1 MSLWVEKIDPIEL
14 RYNVTEDEKQAVI
27 RAVYKQVLGNIHIM
41 ESQRLTSAES
51 FFVNGQFSV
60 RQFVNAVAKSDLYLS
75 LFFESSS
82 PYGFVELNFK
92 HILGRAPQDRA
103 EISEHVRICNEQG
116 YEAEID
122 SYTNSDEYLQTF
134 GENIVPY
141 PQGTSTVVG
150 MKNVT
155 FNRTFALERGNATSD
170 RGKPSQLTLDLAA
183 NLGTKI
189 KKPATVAGPN
199 NNRVKRFQIYVTK
212 TGIGP
217 VVKRSATTYT
227 VSYEQLTSKI
237 NSIQKTGGKIL
248 KIIEVA

>member
-1 MSLWVEKIDPIEL
+1 MSLWVDKIDPIEL
-14 RYNVTEDEKQAVI
+14 RSNATEDELQTVI
-27 RAVYKQVLGNIHIM
+27 KAVYKQVLGNIHVM
-41 ESQRLTSAES
+41 ESQRLVSAES
-51 FFVNGQFSV
+51 SLRNGEITV
-60 RQFVNAVAKSDLYLS
+60 RQFVSMVAKSDLYNS

-82 PYGFVELNFK
+82 PYGFIELNFK
-92 HILGRAPQDRA
+92 HILGRAPEDQA
-103 EISEHVRICNEQG
+103 EISEHILIYNEKG

-122 SYTNSDEYLQTF
+122 SYIDSDEYIQNF

-155 FNRTFALERGNATSD
+155 FNRTFALERGYATSD
-170 RGKPSQLTLDLAA
+170 RNKPSRLTLDLAA
-183 NLGTKI
+183 NMGTKI
-189 KKPATVAGPN
+189 TEPVSVAAPY
-199 NNRVKRFQIYVTK
+199 NNRIKRFEISVTK

-227 VSYEQLTSKI
+227 VSYEQLTAKI

-248 KIIEVA
+248 KITEVA

>member
-1 MSLWVEKIDPIEL
+1 MSLWVDKIDPIEL
-14 RYNVTEDEKQAVI
+14 RLNATEDELQTVI
-27 RAVYKQVLGNIHIM
+27 RAVYKQVLGNIHVM

-51 FFVNGQFSV
+51 LLRNGEISV
-60 RQFVNAVAKSDLYLS
+60 RQFVNMVAKSDLYFS

-92 HILGRAPQDRA
+92 HILGRAPADQA
-103 EISEHVRICNEQG
+103 EISEHIQVYNGQG

-122 SYTNSDEYLQTF
+122 SYTNSDEYIQNF

-155 FNRTFALERGNATSD
+155 FNRTFALERGYATSD
-170 RGKPSQLTLDLAA
+170 RNKPSRLTLDLGA
-183 NLGTKI
+183 NMGTKI
-189 KKPATVAGPN
+189 TEPASVSAPYD
-199 NNRVKRFQIYVTK
+199 NRIKRFQISVTK
-212 TGIGP
+212 NGIGP
-217 VVKRSATTYT
+217 VVKRSMTTYT
-227 VSYEQLTSKI
+227 VSYEQLTAKI

-248 KIIEVA
+248 KITEVG

>member
-1 MSLWVEKIDPIEL
+1 MSLWVDKIEPIEL
-14 RYNVTEDEKQAVI
+14 RSNATEDELQSVI
-27 RAVYKQVLGNIHIM
+27 RAVYKQVLGNIHVM

-51 FFVNGQFSV
+51 LLRNGDISV
-60 RQFVNAVAKSDLYLS
+60 RQFVSMVAKSDLYYS

-82 PYGFVELNFK
+82 PYGFIELNFK
-92 HILGRAPQDRA
+92 HILGRAPQDQA
-103 EISEHVRICNEQG
+103 EISEHIRIYNEQG

-122 SYTNSDEYLQTF
+122 SYTNSDEYIQNF

-155 FNRTFALERGNATSD
+155 FNRTFALERGYATSD
-170 RGKPSQLTLDLAA
+170 RNKPSRLTLDLAA
-183 NLGTKI
+183 NMGTKI
-189 KKPATVAGPN
+189 TEPATVSGPYSN
-199 NNRVKRFQIYVTK
+199 TIKRFEISVTK

-237 NSIQKTGGKIL
+237 NNIQRTGGKIL
-248 KIIEVA
+248 KITEVA

>member
-1 MSLWVEKIDPIEL
+1 MSLWVDNTDPIEL
-14 RYNVTEDEKQAVI
+14 RSNAAEDEKQAVI
-27 RAVYKQVLGNIHIM
+27 RAVYKQVLGNIHLM
-41 ESQRLTSAES
+41 ESQRLVSAES
-51 FFVNGQFSV
+51 LLKNGEISV
-60 RQFVNAVAKSDLYLS
+60 RQFVNMVAKSGLYYS

-92 HILGRAPQDRA
+92 HILGRAPQDQA
-103 EISEHVRICNEQG
+103 EVSEHIRICAEQG

-122 SYTNSDEYLQTF
+122 SYTNSEEYIQNF
-134 GENIVPY
+134 GDNIVPY
-141 PQGTSTVVG
+141 SQGTKTVVG

-155 FNRTFALERGNATSD
+155 FNRTFALERGYATSD
-170 RGKPSQLTLDLAA
+170 RNKSSRLTLDLAA

-189 KKPATVAGPN
+189 TEPASVSAPY
-199 NNRVKRFQIYVTK
+199 NNRIKRFQISVTK

-237 NSIQKTGGKIL
+237 NSIQRTGGKIL
-248 KIIEVA
+248 KITEVA